1 MFWADELARRVPPGQ
16 PQVVNDS
23 KTPSGSIPISSLR
36 GPIIH
41 DAITRA
47 LREAGVVATFLYG
60 SDDVDPMDS
69 QSMKTDAAIAPHM
82 GKPLYAIPAPEAGG
96 TDFADLYTN
105 RFLSSFSELG
115 LHPDRLYRMRD
126 LYREGKLDA
135 SIDLAL
141 RHADVARE
149 VLARVAKV
157 KKDAGYFPLHVICEN
172 CGRVG
177 TTRVTTY
184 DGREVTYECRK
195 DLVSWA
201 EGCGHSGKTSPF
213 GGRAKLPWNF
223 EWCAQWDLFGVTI
236 EGCGKDLST
245 AGGSRDRSDA
255 LFRAIWKKEPPLN
268 VTYEFVTVAGKK
280 MSTSH
285 AEAWRHLGA
294 EAHEIVELLTGEI
307 VRFLMLRTRP
317 SSTIEFDPSGDRIPK
332 LFDEYD
338 RAHDAYLND
347 PSSDLGR
354 IYALSQLSTQV
365 ATGFRVPFGLL
376 ANWLQI
382 AHLDP
387 KAQAEQLVGRKL
399 TEWETRELV
408 RRAAVARIWLERW
421 APEAARFSVASELPA
436 AAHELNE
443 KQRELLRRLTPFV
456 GDSLGADELQAKIY
470 ELSKELGLES
480 NAAAFAAVYM
490 AFIGKAHGPHAGR
503 LLASQN
509 HEFVRRRLEEAARA

>member
-1 MFWADELARRVPPGQ
+1 MFWADELARRLPRGQ

-47 LREAGVVATFLYG
+47 LRGAGVDATFLYG
-60 SDDVDPMDS
+60 SDDMDPMDS
-69 QSMKTDAAIAPHM
+69 QSMRSDAAIAPHM
-82 GKPLYAIPAPEAGG
+82 GKPLYAIPAPEPGG
-96 TDFADLYTN
+96 TDFADLYAN
-105 RFLSSFSELG
+105 RFLSTFPDLG

-126 LYREGKLDA
+126 LYRDGRLDG
-135 SIDLAL
+135 SIDLVL
-141 RHADVARE
+141 RNADVARE

-157 KKDAGYFPLHVICEN
+157 KKDADYYPLNVICEN

-177 TTRVTTY
+177 TTKVTGY

-201 EGCGHSGKTSPF
+201 EGCGHKGKTSPF

-245 AGGSRDRSDA
+245 AGGSRDRSDE

-268 VTYEFVTVAGKK
+268 VPYEFVTVAGKK

-285 AEAWRHLGA
+285 ADAWRHLGA
-294 EAHEIVELLTGEI
+294 AAHEIVELLTGEI

-317 SSTIEFDPSGDRIPK
+317 ASTIEFDPSGDRIPK

-338 RAHDAYLND
+338 RAAEAFVND
-347 PSSDLGR
+347 PASDLGQV
-354 IYALSQLSTQV
+354 YALSQLSTD
-365 ATGFRVPFGLL
+365 ASTGYRVPFGLL

-382 AHLDP
+382 RHLDP
-387 KAQAEQLVGRKL
+387 KREAERLVGRKL
-399 TEWETRELV
+399 TEWEARELE
-408 RRAAVARIWLERW
+408 RRAAVARTWLERW
-421 APEAARFSVASELPA
+421 APDEMKFAVSPSLPA
-436 AAHELNE
+436 AAHELSAP
-443 KQRELLRRLTPFV
+443 QRELLLRLLPFV
-456 GDSLGADELQAKIY
+456 GDSLGADELQKKIF
-470 ELSKELGLES
+470 ELGKELGMKGPEG
-480 NAAAFAAVYM
+480 FAAVYL
-490 AFIGKAHGPHAGR
+490 AFIGKPKGPQGGR
-503 LLASQN
+503 LLASLDR
-509 HEFVRRRLEEAARA
+509 EFVRRRLEEAARA